1 MEKLVKQAQ
10 RGDKAAF
17 LELIEGNKLSL
28 SRAAMAIVHNEEDAA
43 DAVSETVLTVF
54 QKLCTLREP
63 KYFKSWMMRILIYHC
78 YDILRRRKRSV
89 SWETLPEENR
99 EEIWED
105 RGRDEVLDIRFSL
118 SALAENDRLV
128 LTLYYLDDL
137 SVRDISK
144 LLGVTENA
152 VKSRLMRGRSRFLR
166 IYEEREAES
175 CEAYERG

>member
-63 KYFKSWMMRILIYHC
+63 K
-78 YDILRRRKRSV
+78 
-89 SWETLPEENR
+89 
-99 EEIWED
+99 
-105 RGRDEVLDIRFSL
+105 
-118 SALAENDRLV
+118 
-128 LTLYYLDDL
+128 
-137 SVRDISK
+137 
-144 LLGVTENA
+144 
-152 VKSRLMRGRSRFLR
+152 
-166 IYEEREAES
+166 
-175 CEAYERG
+175 

>member
-118 SALAENDRLV
+118 SAESS
-128 LTLYYLDDL
+128 TGE
-137 SVRDISK
+137 SGGKIE
-144 LLGVTENA
+144 GA
-152 VKSRLMRGRSRFLR
+152 VCRTAG
-166 IYEEREAES
+166 
-175 CEAYERG
+175 

>member
-89 SWETLPEENR
+89 SWETLPGGKP
-99 EEIWED
+99 
-105 RGRDEVLDIRFSL
+105 GRDL
-118 SALAENDRLV
+118 
-128 LTLYYLDDL
+128 
-137 SVRDISK
+137 
-144 LLGVTENA
+144 
-152 VKSRLMRGRSRFLR
+152 GRS
-166 IYEEREAES
+166 
-175 CEAYERG
+175 GTG